1 MGGVVVLRGLALDI
15 GGGGVGRL
23 SIFFMCWSLLFA
35 RTIVRSRYTPLES
48 IIDLDEPC
56 DGNTDRFESASMRT
70 CSSVVT

>member
-35 RTIVRSRYTPLES
+35 R
-48 IIDLDEPC
+48 
-56 DGNTDRFESASMRT
+56 
-70 CSSVVT
+70 